1 MLEVRHTTA
10 GVICRK
16 GGCVFPAARRF
27 IEILKAMAKGL
38 PPRSGDEVTQ

>member
-1 MLEVRHTTA
+1 MLEVWHTAA
-10 GVICRK
+10 GVICGE
-16 GGCVFPAARRF
+16 GGCVSPAARCF